1 MDSPSDAGNATFCAV
16 RSQRQARLQAALEDL
31 LLTIVRIVNE
41 KKEHI
46 PPVVSANTLTF
57 PFDISIAGYSSHD
70 KDQSRKFFVSHRFA
84 HLALQMV
91 PSEVP
96 CPHISSILKVLPHPA

>member
-1 MDSPSDAGNATFCAV
+1 MSDSLLCAV
-16 RSQRQARLQAALEDL
+16 RSQRQVKLQSALEDL

-57 PFDISIAGYSSHD
+57 PFDISIAG
-70 KDQSRKFFVSHRFA
+70 
-84 HLALQMV
+84 
-91 PSEVP
+91 
-96 CPHISSILKVLPHPA
+96 